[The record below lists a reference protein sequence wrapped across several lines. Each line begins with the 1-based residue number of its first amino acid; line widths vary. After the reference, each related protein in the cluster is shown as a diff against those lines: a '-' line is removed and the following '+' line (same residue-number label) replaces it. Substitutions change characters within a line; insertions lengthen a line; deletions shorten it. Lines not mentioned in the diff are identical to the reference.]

1 MPALFSA
8 ITSEILGVPEKLVE
22 NLGTIW
28 GAMACGF
35 AIDLEPFEKICQ
47 ETKSIYFESVGWYS
61 MPPTLHKI
69 LEHGRQI
76 IAECPVPFGLT
87 NEEASEANNKVLRG
101 LRLHHSRRTSWRNG
115 IQDLFHRLMDISDP
129 QIQEMARRNSSR
141 SSGHQA
147 LTPQILA
154 LLKAPEPEGGPA
166 TISEEAGLQ
175 DDADINANLGEGPNV
190 ME

>member
-1 MPALFSA
+1 M
-8 ITSEILGVPEKLVE
+8 E

-35 AIDLEPFEKICQ
+35 AIDLDCFEALCHR
-47 ETKSIYFESVGWYS
+47 TKEIYFRSVDWYS
-61 MPPTLHKI
+61 MPPTIHKI

-101 LRLHHSRRTSWRNG
+101 FRQHHSRRTSWRNG

-129 QIQEMARRNSSR
+129 AIQENAFRASSR
-141 SSGHQA
+141 SSA
-147 LTPQILA
+147 LKPLSAKILA
-154 LLKAPEPEGGPA
+154 LLKEPEVIPA
-166 TISEEAGLQ
+166 TIRDSGLHEGT
-175 DDADINANLGEGPNV
+175 DDDSNLDEGPSFS
-190 ME
+190 E